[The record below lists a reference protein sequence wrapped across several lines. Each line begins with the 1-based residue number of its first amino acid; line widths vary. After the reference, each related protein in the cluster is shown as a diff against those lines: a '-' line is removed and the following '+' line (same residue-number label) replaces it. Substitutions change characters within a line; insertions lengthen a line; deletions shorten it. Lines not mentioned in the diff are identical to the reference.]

1 MALIKKIKVRK
12 LRFKINIRKK
22 KPAAQTKSRLK
33 KKLIVKKKP
42 RPSRLAKSPRLK
54 LRRKSIKK
62 HRKTHKVHP
71 YNKAFDEAYNEGYK
85 IGFAQGYALEQEQP
99 VI

>member
-12 LRFKINIRKK
+12 LRFKINIQKK
-22 KPAAQTKSRLK
+22 KPAAQTNSLVK

-54 LRRKSIKK
+54 LRRISIKK
-62 HRKTHKVHP
+62 HRKAQKVHA
-71 YNKAFDEAYNEGYK
+71 YNKAFDEAYNKGYS
-85 IGFAQGYALEQEQP
+85 IGFGQGYALEQEQP
-99 VI
+99 VV